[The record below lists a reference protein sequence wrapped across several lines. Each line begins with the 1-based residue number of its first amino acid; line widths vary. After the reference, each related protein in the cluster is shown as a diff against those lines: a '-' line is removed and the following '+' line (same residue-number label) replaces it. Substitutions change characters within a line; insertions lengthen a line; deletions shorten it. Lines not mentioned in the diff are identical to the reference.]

1 MLFAQ
6 PQPLDDFAISFC
18 VVVLE
23 IGQMSSPLAN
33 QLVQSASRVIV
44 VFVQLQMLGQL
55 ADPGGQQR
63 NLHLWRTGVARV
75 DIVFLDDV

>member
-1 MLFAQ
+1 MLLAQ
-6 PQPLDDFAISFC
+6 PQPLDDFSVSFC

-23 IGQMSSPLAN
+23 IGQMPSPLAN
-33 QLVQSASRVIV
+33 QLVQAASRVIV

-63 NLHLWRTGVARV
+63 NLYLWRTSVTRV
-75 DIVFLDDV
+75 DIVFLDNV